1 MNRGRSPRTPGS
13 SGRGGRSQRPRG
25 YSDRPRSY
33 VGDGR
38 PSVDDSCSGDGNSRT
53 TGRSSQNKPESNSR
67 YFKHARGTYVPKR
80 PLTSGNVELPE
91 LEALKQKQELAD
103 SESTPVSVHKSDSPL
118 FLDKGKVKIEELPE
132 LGTLKQKQELA
143 DSESTPVSVHKSDSP
158 SFLDKGKAKIE
169 ELPEL
174 GALKQKQELADS
186 ESTPVTVHKS
196 DSPSFSDKGKVKIEE
211 FPSAIPHDLSPKLNT
226 SSIGKSKQPDKDKGG
241 ILCKF
246 SQENSSGKTA
256 HVVDSFVSEHLDM
269 GKIQVEESLSATLKP
284 FGTQHSPSQENSP
297 EKTLASADPG
307 GSELPAVVK
316 PYDICLVET
325 GTPVMLKP
333 SLLVKNREKRLENNR
348 ALEGQNRRILRS
360 GMVILKNY
368 LSLSCQIKIVKKCRE
383 LGLGPGGFYQ
393 PGYRDGAELHLKMM
407 CLGKNWDPET
417 SKYDDHRSV
426 DGAKPPA
433 IPHEFCQLVGKA
445 IKDSQALIQG
455 NSNARNV
462 EEILPSISP
471 DICIVNFYTA
481 TGRLGLHQD
490 RDESQESLRG
500 GLPVVSFSV
509 GDSAEFLY
517 GDQRDIDKA
526 DKIIL
531 ESGDVLIFG
540 GKSRHI
546 FHGVTAIIRDTGP
559 KALLEETNLRSGR
572 LNLTFRKY

>member
-1 MNRGRSPRTPGS
+1 MNRGRSPTTPGS

-25 YSDRPRSY
+25 YSDRPHSN

-38 PSVDDSCSGDGNSRT
+38 HSVDDSCSGDGNSRP
-53 TGRSSQNKPESNSR
+53 TGRSFQKKPESNSR
-67 YFKHARGTYVPKR
+67 CFKHARGTYVPKR

-91 LEALKQKQELAD
+91 LGA
-103 SESTPVSVHKSDSPL
+103 
-118 FLDKGKVKIEELPE
+118 
-132 LGTLKQKQELA
+132 LKQKQELA

-158 SFLDKGKAKIE
+158 SFLDKGKVKIE

-174 GALKQKQELADS
+174 GALKQKQELAHS
-186 ESTPVTVHKS
+186 ESTPVSVHKS
-196 DSPSFSDKGKVKIEE
+196 DSPSFLDKGKVKIEE
-211 FPSAIPHDLSPKLNT
+211 SPSAIPHDLSPKLNT
-226 SSIGKSKQPDKDKGG
+226 SSIGKSKRPDKDKGS
-241 ILCKF
+241 ILCK
-246 SQENSSGKTA
+246 S
-256 HVVDSFVSEHLDM
+256 
-269 GKIQVEESLSATLKP
+269 
-284 FGTQHSPSQENSP
+284 SQENSP
-297 EKTLASADPG
+297 EKKLASADPD

-316 PYDICLVET
+316 PYDICPVKT

-348 ALEGQNRRILRS
+348 ALEGQNRRILRP

-383 LGLGPGGFYQ
+383 LGLGPGGFYE
-393 PGYRDGAELHLKMM
+393 PGYRDGAKLHLKMM

-426 DGAKPPA
+426 DGAKSPA
-433 IPHEFCQLVGKA
+433 IPHEFCQLVGEA
-445 IKDSQALIQG
+445 IKDSHALILG

-462 EEILPSISP
+462 EEILPSVSP

-490 RDESQESLRG
+490 RDESQESLDR

-509 GDSAEFLY
+509 GESAEFLY

-526 DKIIL
+526 DKITL

-546 FHGVTAIIRDTGP
+546 FHGVTAIIPHTGP
-559 KALLEETNLRSGR
+559 KALLEETNLCTGR